1 MNQKI
6 IISSNA
12 AWNLH
17 NFRSGLIKALIG
29 HGYEVTAVAPDD
41 EYSPRVRNLGCR
53 FVGLPMDTHGT
64 HPGRDLAL
72 LLRYMRVLRE
82 EQPSVYLG
90 YTVKPNVYGSMAA
103 HMLRIPVI
111 NNIAGLGTTFVEQRL
126 VTRIVR
132 GLYKCG
138 LVRSERVFFQNAEDQ
153 ELFVRSGLARSDV
166 VDRVPGSGIDLAR
179 YIPSHPP
186 AQKGR
191 PFRFLLVARLLRY
204 KGVGEYADAA
214 RIVRRKFPDVEC
226 QLLGFVDEQNA
237 NAITRDEIRSW
248 EGEGIIRYLGTTDDV
263 PRFLAD
269 ADCVVLPSFYREG
282 VPRTLLEAA
291 AMARPIITTD
301 AIGCRDVVDHGVNG
315 YLCAAKDPV
324 DLAEKMMQ
332 MRSLPGEV
340 RLTMGSAG
348 RKKVE
353 IEFDERLV
361 IDKYLDAIARI
372 LRPATEEKKRAGAAL
387 AGQAK

>member
-41 EYSPRVRNLGCR
+41 EYSARVRDLGCR

-72 LLRYMRVLRE
+72 LLRYLRVLRK

-103 HMLRIPVI
+103 HLLRIPVI

-126 VTRIVR
+126 VTRVVR

-153 ELFVRSGLARSDV
+153 ELFVRAGLARSDV
-166 VDRVPGSGIDLAR
+166 ADRVPGSGIDLAR

-186 AQKGR
+186 ARKGR

-214 RIVRRKFPDVEC
+214 RIVRKKFPDVEC
-226 QLLGFVDEQNA
+226 QLLGFVDEHNA
-237 NAITRDEIRSW
+237 NAISRDEIKSW
-248 EGEGIIRYLGTTDDV
+248 EGEGIIRYLGDTDDV

-301 AIGCRDVVDHGVNG
+301 AIGCRDVVDHGLNG
-315 YLCAAKDPV
+315 FLCTAKDPI

-332 MRSLPGEV
+332 MCSLPAEA
-340 RLTMGSAG
+340 RLRMGRAG
-348 RKKVE
+348 RRKVE
-353 IEFDERLV
+353 TEFDERLV

-372 LRPATEEKKRAGAAL
+372 LRPGTGEKKASGTAL
-387 AGQAK
+387 AGQTK

>member
-1 MNQKI
+1 MSQKI

-29 HGYEVTAVAPDD
+29 HGYDVTAVAPDD
-41 EYSPRVRNLGCR
+41 DYSAKVRELGCR

-72 LLRYMRVLRE
+72 LLRYLRVLRK

-103 HMLRIPVI
+103 HLLRIPVI

-153 ELFVRSGLARSDV
+153 ELFVRTGLARSDV
-166 VDRVPGSGIDLAR
+166 ADRVPGSGIDLAR
-179 YIPSHPP
+179 YIPRHPP

-214 RIVRRKFPDVEC
+214 RIVRKRFPDVEC

-237 NAITRDEIRSW
+237 NAISRDEIRSW
-248 EGEGIIRYLGTTDDV
+248 EGEGIIRYLGDTDDV
-263 PRFLAD
+263 PRFLAE

-291 AMARPIITTD
+291 AMARPIITTN
-301 AIGCRDVVDHGVNG
+301 AIGCRDVVDHGLNG
-315 YLCAAKDPV
+315 YLCAPKDSA

-332 MRSLPGEV
+332 MLSLPAEV
-340 RLTMGSAG
+340 RLKMGRAG
-348 RKKVE
+348 RRKAE
-353 IEFDERLV
+353 TEFDERLV
-361 IDKYLDAIARI
+361 IDKYLDAIGKI
-372 LRPATEEKKRAGAAL
+372 LRPGAGEKKASGTAL
-387 AGQAK
+387 AGQTK